1 MDAQRLG
8 VLLVI
13 TQDLVTELWP
23 VHCIGITL
31 IFLSSPVLLPK
42 ASNTPSFISF
52 EFTRKK

>member
-8 VLLVI
+8 ELLVI

-23 VHCIGITL
+23 VHCTGITL